1 MVEEEGLANGKSLKL
16 GACGTGVDRG
26 PQALVTS
33 ITAAG
38 CSPVLQAPGSSGV
51 DWYVE
56 RGCPLHC
63 NGLESLV
70 RSHIADWMA
79 WK

>member
-1 MVEEEGLANGKSLKL
+1 MTEEEGAGKWQVPEIR
-16 GACGTGVDRG
+16 GCETGVDQG

-33 ITAAG
+33 MTAAG
-38 CSPVLQAPGSSGV
+38 CSPVLQAPSSSGV